1 MDSVKSSN
9 SMPVIAPNIRKPTM
23 ISAGAVAKAGMARNK
38 GDKKRETM
46 KKKATNMAVNPVLP
60 PSLTPVALSTKVVT
74 RTRTEDGTGSSCN
87 GISHKSAFNMREF
100 TFFI

>member
-9 SMPVIAPNIRKPTM
+9 SIPVIAPNIRKPTM

-38 GDKKRETM
+38 GDKKRETR

-74 RTRTEDGTGSSCN
+74 VLVPRTAPAVVATA
-87 GISHKSAFNMREF
+87 SAIRAPL
-100 TFFI
+100 I